1 MSAPKNGR
9 PRGPI
14 REAIRLALEGREL
27 TRHEVAR
34 LALVGSAAT
43 ERTVW
48 NMVTAGEV
56 EVARYERRPD
66 SRRPLAVF
74 RLVSQG
80 QPCQD
85 SGSALQALMAGW
97 ASPPRETGD
106 TSLIVDNFDKKLYI
120 CESAQGL
127 DLLKNEA
134 SADNPDE

>member
-1 MSAPKNGR
+1 MSTPKNGR

-14 REAIRLALEGREL
+14 REAIRLALQGREL

-43 ERTVW
+43 QRTVW

-56 EVARYERRPD
+56 EVARYERRPG

-74 RLVSQG
+74 RLVSQD
-80 QPCQD
+80 QPRQS
-85 SGSALQALMAGW
+85 SGSALQTLMAGW
-97 ASPPRETGD
+97 ATPPRETD
-106 TSLIVDNFDKKLYI
+106 RMPPIVDNFCVKIYFS
-120 CESAQGL
+120 ENAQEL

-134 SADNPDE
+134 SSANPDE